1 MEPWASSCCRC
12 SFCHSSAY
20 PPTPAIAVAPAPR
33 LLEDESSG
41 ATHPRTAER
50 NWCLNEVVN
59 CFWCGTCFTALVV
72 TGDSFGE
79 NALSGDGRRN
89 ATIGCIT
96 DLEMLVLSKD
106 KFQAIMADLVHRI
119 GRLWYQ
125 RDNEGGEK
133 DVVED
138 SEVE

>member
-1 MEPWASSCCRC
+1 M
-12 SFCHSSAY
+12 
-20 PPTPAIAVAPAPR
+20 
-33 LLEDESSG
+33 
-41 ATHPRTAER
+41 
-50 NWCLNEVVN
+50 
-59 CFWCGTCFTALVV
+59 V

-119 GRLWYQ
+119 GRLW
-125 RDNEGGEK
+125 
-133 DVVED
+133 
-138 SEVE
+138 